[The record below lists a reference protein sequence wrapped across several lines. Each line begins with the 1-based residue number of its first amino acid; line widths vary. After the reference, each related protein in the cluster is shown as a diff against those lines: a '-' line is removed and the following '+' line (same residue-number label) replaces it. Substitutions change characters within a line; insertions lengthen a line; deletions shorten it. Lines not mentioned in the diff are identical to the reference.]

1 MCKDRQ
7 KSNSHQYVPKCDQT
21 LIAYKAYSTKMRA
34 KDKEDMSKVTYYAF
48 PGLIKCTNAYFNE
61 EKEVK
66 TGVLTLE
73 RKFGSTTAVYDL
85 ATRTMQIIPHV
96 YYELAIEDTIVDVT
110 VQQQVLQSASDLI
123 SAEMDGLAM
132 DDDDDEEDGLG
143 M

>member
-1 MCKDRQ
+1 M
-7 KSNSHQYVPKCDQT
+7 
-21 LIAYKAYSTKMRA
+21 
-34 KDKEDMSKVTYYAF
+34 
-48 PGLIKCTNAYFNE
+48 
-61 EKEVK
+61 
-66 TGVLTLE
+66 LTLE

-132 DDDDDEEDGLG
+132 DDDNDEEDGLG